1 MLAQDIFSVGDI
13 VNVKPYK
20 DVEDHYSIPKNAWDD
35 FYENNPHQIVEFSYR
50 GSAILN
56 FDRKWAWL
64 ASALELS
71 YEKNM
76 PDIMDMI

>member
-1 MLAQDIFSVGDI
+1 MLAKDVFEVRDM

-20 DVEDHYSIPKNAWDD
+20 DVEDHYGIPRNVWDN
-35 FYENNPHQIVEFSYR
+35 FYENNPHQIIEFSFR

-56 FDRKWAWL
+56 FDNSWAWL

-76 PDIMDMI
+76 PDIMDMV